1 MDEKMVKISF
11 VEYKEL
17 IAKAE
22 RIAAVE
28 RLVNK
33 SNYVSTGDIMI
44 VLGLD
49 VERRSDDVQNG

>member
-17 IAKAE
+17 IAKSE

-49 VERRSDDVQNG
+49 IERRTDDVQNG